1 MVHVLRKHMF
11 KMQQICAYTT
21 KWKCMFAT
29 FVTPQNEGSK
39 RGTEKKSR
47 KRVRK
52 RRIETEMI
60 LWSESFSSVCLSS
73 TPNEWQMLQGGL
85 LTTAGPLKQITHT
98 RLSL

>member
-39 RGTEKKSR
+39 RGTEKK
-47 KRVRK
+47 
-52 RRIETEMI
+52 
-60 LWSESFSSVCLSS
+60 
-73 TPNEWQMLQGGL
+73 
-85 LTTAGPLKQITHT
+85 KQKKSQEEEN
-98 RLSL
+98 RDRNDPVV